1 MNAMTGVEASAHRAK
16 ADRPAA
22 DAPVSA
28 AAQPLY
34 AARQKVYPKR
44 VFGPVRSVKWAVL
57 MACLALYYIVP
68 WLRWDRGPGMPD
80 QAVLVD
86 MANARLFF
94 FWIELWPQEIYFLAG
109 ALILGAFALFAVSSL
124 FGRLWCG
131 FTCPQT
137 VWTDLFMG
145 VERWIQGDR
154 NARMKLDQGPHD
166 ANYWARKSLTHAL
179 WLAIA
184 AATGGAWIM
193 YFNDAPTVTAAILT
207 GRASLQVYFFF
218 GLFAGFTYLL
228 AGWARE
234 QVCTY
239 MCPWPRFQAAMLDE
253 NSLVVT
259 YRDWRGEPRGKAK
272 DAGAGDCVDCYA
284 CVHVCPTGIDIRDGQ
299 QLECIGCGLCV
310 DACDSV
316 MAKLQRPKGLIAF
329 ETLKNLSASAA
340 ATAGMPPGPARF
352 KAGMAARQVPRF
364 VRPRTLFY
372 AGALSAVALVMLGA
386 FLLRSTLDVTVLRD
400 RAPLYVRLSD
410 GAIRNGY
417 TVKIVNKRHDDAPLA
432 LAVAAPEGFR
442 VTVQDAGTDAEGRPL
457 LARRADG
464 IAQYRVFLTAPA
476 GARLPESMPVT
487 FRLLDAAGR
496 AVVSQSTSFVGPRP

>member
-1 MNAMTGVEASAHRAK
+1 MSNIDAPHRAK

-22 DAPVSA
+22 SPA
-28 AAQPLY
+28 AAADQPLY
-34 AARQKVYPKR
+34 ATRQKVYPKR
-44 VFGPVRSVKWAVL
+44 VFGKVRSVKWAVL
-57 MACLALYYIVP
+57 IACLALYYILP
-68 WLRWDRGPGMPD
+68 WLRWDRGPGVPD

-86 MANARLFF
+86 IANARLFF

-137 VWTDLFMG
+137 VWTDLFMW
-145 VERWIQGDR
+145 VERWLQGDR
-154 NARMKLDQGPHD
+154 NARMKLDQGPRN
-166 ANYWARKSLTHAL
+166 ANYWTRKGLTHGVWVL
-179 WLAIA
+179 IA

-193 YFNDAPTVTAAILT
+193 YFNDAPTVTMEILT
-207 GRASLQVYFFF
+207 GRASTEVYFFF
-218 GLFAGFTYLL
+218 ALFAGFTYLL

-272 DAGAGDCVDCYA
+272 ADGVGDCVDCFA

-316 MAKLQRPKGLIAF
+316 MAKLGRPKGLVAF

-340 ATAGMPPGPARF
+340 AAASLPPGPERQ
-352 KAGMAARQVPRF
+352 KAGMAARHLPRF
-364 VRPRTLFY
+364 IRPRTIMY
-372 AGALSAVALVMLGA
+372 AGALTLVAVVMLGA
-386 FLLRSTLDVTVLRD
+386 FLLRSTLDLTVIRD
-400 RAPLYVRLSD
+400 RAPLFVRLSD
-410 GAIRNGY
+410 GGIRNAF
-417 TVKIVNKRHDDAPLA
+417 TVKIVNKTREEAPLVLA
-432 LAVAAPEGFR
+432 LQAPAGFR
-442 VTVQDAGTDAEGRPL
+442 MVVQDVEHDAQDRPL
-457 LARRADG
+457 LPRRPDG
-464 IAQYRVFLTAPA
+464 IAQYRVLVTVP
-476 GARLPESMPVT
+476 GGQRLAESTPVT
-487 FRLLDAAGR
+487 FRLLDAGGR
-496 AVVSQSTSFVGPRP
+496 AVASTSSTFAGPRP

>member
-1 MNAMTGVEASAHRAK
+1 MSTVEAPHRAK
-16 ADRPAA
+16 ADRPAE
-22 DAPVSA
+22 APASA

-34 AARQKVYPKR
+34 ASRQKVYPKR
-44 VFGPVRSVKWAVL
+44 VFGKVRSVKWAVL
-57 MACLALYYIVP
+57 ALCLALYYIVP
-68 WLRWDRGPGMPD
+68 WIRWDRGPGVPD

-86 MANARLFF
+86 ITNARIFF
-94 FWIELWPQEIYFLAG
+94 FWIEIWPQEIYFLTG

-137 VWTDLFMG
+137 VWTDLFMW

-154 NARMKLDQGPHD
+154 NARMKLDQGPHN
-166 ANYWARKSLTHAL
+166 ANYWTRKGLTHL
-179 WLAIA
+179 VWVLIA

-193 YFNDAPTVTAAILT
+193 YFSDAPTITREFLT
-207 GRASLQVYFFF
+207 GEAGVTVYFFF

-259 YRDWRGEPRGKAK
+259 YRDWRGEPRGKLKAE
-272 DAGAGDCVDCYA
+272 GVGDCVDCFA

-316 MAKLQRPKGLIAF
+316 MGKLGRPKGLIAF
-329 ETLKNLSASAA
+329 ETLKNLSASEA
-340 ATAGMPPGPARF
+340 ATAGMAPGEARYA
-352 KAGMAARQVPRF
+352 AGMAVRHVPRF
-364 VRPRTLFY
+364 VRPRTMMY
-372 AGALSAVALVMLGA
+372 AGALTVVSLVMLGA

-400 RAPLYVRLSD
+400 RAPLFVRLSD
-410 GAIRNGY
+410 GSIRNGY
-417 TVKIVNKRHDDAPLA
+417 TIKIVNKTREQAALA
-432 LAVAAPEGFR
+432 LDLRAPEGIR
-442 VTVQDAGTDAEGRPL
+442 MVVQDVEDDAQGRPL
-457 LARRADG
+457 LTRRADG
-464 IAQYRVFLTAPA
+464 IAQYRVFLTAPH
-476 GARLPESMPVT
+476 GMRLPEDTPVT
-487 FRLLDAAGR
+487 FRLVDAQGR
-496 AVVSQSTSFVGPRP
+496 AVASQSSNFLGPKP